1 MYHSPVCVL
10 GSSIKN
16 IVLKVVICEFNKGNA
31 NVGAIDYT
39 NKTLKKFCILR
50 ESLILPSEE

>member
-1 MYHSPVCVL
+1 MYHSPVYVL

-16 IVLKVVICEFNKGNA
+16 IVCKVVICEFNKGNA

-39 NKTLKKFCILR
+39 NKTVKQFCILR
-50 ESLILPSEE
+50 ESFILPSEQ